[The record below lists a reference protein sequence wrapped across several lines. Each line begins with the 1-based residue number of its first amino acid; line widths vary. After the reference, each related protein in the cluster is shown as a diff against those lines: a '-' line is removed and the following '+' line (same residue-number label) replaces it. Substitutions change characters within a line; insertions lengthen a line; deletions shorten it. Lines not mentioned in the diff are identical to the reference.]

1 MSPDDQLD
9 DMALRLRF
17 DIWLL
22 RATVNTISHFRHS
35 PHYVCARLCSTTLS
49 EPKPVGYR
57 NGWYMNDA
65 GSNDIA
71 NVG

>member
-9 DMALRLRF
+9 DMAL
-17 DIWLL
+17 LL
-22 RATVNTISHFRHS
+22 RATVNTISHFRHPS
-35 PHYVCARLCSTTLS
+35 LRSRLVMLHDTFRA
-49 EPKPVGYR
+49 KAGGYR
-57 NGWYMNDA
+57 NGWYINDA